1 MNFISDF
8 QFQISVRRRESECGG
23 SGSGDDNGAKKFP
36 AFFAAFFPKK
46 KTLHYSSEASY
57 IHAGPPKS
65 RDLTQNNLE
74 LATCKYIF
82 ASKTMDI
89 PPPSC
94 SPYILFILNLPHS
107 LSLPV
112 SPFDQKPVEA
122 D

>member
-8 QFQISVRRRESECGG
+8 QFQISARRRESECDG
-23 SGSGDDNGAKKFP
+23 SGSGDDNRAKSFQPSSQPFFSRKNTSLFVRSLFYTCRP
-36 AFFAAFFPKK
+36 AQ
-46 KTLHYSSEASY
+46 
-57 IHAGPPKS
+57 S

-89 PPPSC
+89 PPPSY
-94 SPYILFILNLPHS
+94 SPYISFILHLSLS